1 MSMIFTIQVWLM
13 TLSISLS
20 VMVFM
25 ISVSTVVD
33 SYVNVNAFLLSKFLF
48 VDISYLLVLIRVRV
62 HTLCVYWN

>member
-13 TLSISLS
+13 RLSISLS